1 MKSFLASVALAS
13 YASAMQ
19 LEYAMGDAP
28 ELDESV
34 QAFDPERLSNYT
46 GITGRGE
53 TEEGADTMK
62 NVLIYEEAEGDEK
75 YRPMCNVGGILDQV
89 DTEGPSDEC
98 CRVYEQ
104 DNFMGRRYDFCLY
117 GVDDHDDNYQ
127 KYWQADT
134 YGWHNEI
141 NSYHCGRKV
150 GIRLCA
156 HPGDTSTTAD
166 KAAVNE
172 CRGGNDN
179 VIEDFGRRPFLEGEI
194 VDEADSVWLFKKPR
208 HFAVIYEMPDC
219 KGPSWIAFPNARQRY
234 LSGYDS
240 YGTGSTAFEGSWDFY
255 DGLKKFNPEGIA
267 QLNQGSS
274 ESVRLTPR
282 LEMELFVTTRST
294 TLDDNHMS
302 LFERENAYTLR
313 NFTDRVTCHD
323 YPKTWWNENGRGSRT
338 GISGVMA
345 IKVRQ
350 MYMPPA
356 AVSVDED
363 L

>member
-1 MKSFLASVALAS
+1 M
-13 YASAMQ
+13 
-19 LEYAMGDAP
+19 
-28 ELDESV
+28 
-34 QAFDPERLSNYT
+34 
-46 GITGRGE
+46 
-53 TEEGADTMK
+53 
-62 NVLIYEEAEGDEK
+62 
-75 YRPMCNVGGILDQV
+75 
-89 DTEGPSDEC
+89 
-98 CRVYEQ
+98 
-104 DNFMGRRYDFCLY
+104 
-117 GVDDHDDNYQ
+117 
-127 KYWQADT
+127 
-134 YGWHNEI
+134 
-141 NSYHCGRKV
+141 
-150 GIRLCA
+150 
-156 HPGDTSTTAD
+156 
-166 KAAVNE
+166 
-172 CRGGNDN
+172 
-179 VIEDFGRRPFLEGEI
+179 IEDFGRRPFLEGEI

>member
-117 GVDDHDDNYQ
+117 GVDDHDDNY
-127 KYWQADT
+127 
-134 YGWHNEI
+134 
-141 NSYHCGRKV
+141 
-150 GIRLCA
+150 
-156 HPGDTSTTAD
+156 
-166 KAAVNE
+166 
-172 CRGGNDN
+172 
-179 VIEDFGRRPFLEGEI
+179 
-194 VDEADSVWLFKKPR
+194 
-208 HFAVIYEMPDC
+208 
-219 KGPSWIAFPNARQRY
+219 
-234 LSGYDS
+234 
-240 YGTGSTAFEGSWDFY
+240 
-255 DGLKKFNPEGIA
+255 
-267 QLNQGSS
+267 
-274 ESVRLTPR
+274 
-282 LEMELFVTTRST
+282 
-294 TLDDNHMS
+294 
-302 LFERENAYTLR
+302 
-313 NFTDRVTCHD
+313 
-323 YPKTWWNENGRGSRT
+323 
-338 GISGVMA
+338 
-345 IKVRQ
+345 
-350 MYMPPA
+350 
-356 AVSVDED
+356 
-363 L
+363 